1 MQMKKFLFSSL
12 VFSALF
18 SASAAYAD
26 ISALILDSEGMA
38 DHITNGGHSVLVLSD
53 ICAETPTKLRLCT
66 EDDQEKGVVI
76 NKMQTLSAEK
86 YNWIAT
92 PFEEFLYGASSKQN
106 APLIANKKIVDADI
120 QRRYDEYYSQSIH
133 DSADKGRWTKSV
145 GALFLRTVYEYR
157 LPGFLDDEVSIM
169 NALNNGPNK
178 SDYNVILKNCADFV
192 EKNLRPVLNT
202 SIALSV
208 DGGGIHSPKA
218 IAMNLTRLGIKEP
231 DLHMQVIKYPQISGT
246 FTRSTSVMA
255 PSENLYKNPL
265 FAVPIGIF
273 VPEIPFVAFALNE
286 IFLRFHQESAYE
298 KSLTPEQRAAILG
311 TPEEWKSYKNE
322 FHDLVAKAK
331 SDLSLPQEIHDV
343 LAKAKNDKDVPKKL
357 MAYFSSHGTFTTKE
371 DSVEMSLPI
380 AGEAQPRL
388 VGMTRETVMKG
399 DHQIGYI
406 VMLADL
412 GQTIYDR
419 VRVRSSM
426 EDFKD
431 DWMRM
436 QALGND
442 SPRNPAS
449 LELSA
454 DVYDKM
460 FPFYTT
466 QCAVNQMVKKNG
478 EPPGGEYGHS
488 LLYIKGAC
496 RDTSASYPKLKMC
509 EPGDGQPTGAIV
521 SLDSIYLNTKFIV
534 MDGKELMF
542 NAGLGKDQPLTQD
555 YFDQIVAKALKT
567 GAAKG
572 VTLTDGTTDEESVI
586 RRSTQTDWALSFAH
600 DAACVRIPM
609 NQKQIQAM
617 VDTLNTTNE
626 PYVNGKKQFHWNEIS
641 DNCVTLIRETFSK
654 IGLRAPIGTPHGLFK
669 QIEELKQATKSE
681 LPIPAMDLVQTI
693 DAVNNIKQVGTAEA
707 VFANAELRDYFN
719 KFGTLPGAT
728 GGTIFFVP
736 MHEVGNDLYTHGAN
750 LIFDKLSKGANEKKW
765 ESYLEDASYSSIDG
779 NLNIVLNQFFKIQT
793 LRKAVDE
800 STELGKFAKSYNA
813 WIDQSIKDIQL
824 ALSKLTYVQVSP

>member
-1 MQMKKFLFSSL
+1 MQMKKFLFSSFIFL
-12 VFSALF
+12 AVFSGTIAR
-18 SASAAYAD
+18 AD

-66 EDDQEKGVVI
+66 SDDQEKGVVI
-76 NKMQTLSAEK
+76 NKMLNLSAEK

-92 PFEEFLYGASSKQN
+92 PFGEFLYGESSKDS

-120 QRRYDEYYSQSIH
+120 QKRYDDYYSQSIRN
-133 DSADKGRWTKSV
+133 STDKGRWTKSV
-145 GALFLRTVYEYR
+145 GSLFLRTVYEYR
-157 LPGFLDDEVSIM
+157 LPGFYDDEVSIM

-178 SDYNVILKNCADFV
+178 SNYNVILKNCADFV
-192 EKNLRPVLNT
+192 SSILKPFLNT

-246 FTRSTSVMA
+246 FARSTSVMA

-298 KSLTPEQRAAILG
+298 KSLTPDQRLAILG
-311 TPEEWKSYKNE
+311 TPDEWKSYKIE
-322 FHDLVAKAK
+322 FHDLVVKAK
-331 SDLSLPQEIHDV
+331 SDSSLPQEIHDV
-343 LAKAKNDKDVPKKL
+343 LAKSKNDKDVPKKL
-357 MAYFSSHGTFTTKE
+357 MAYFSDHGTFTTKE
-371 DSVEMSLPI
+371 DSVQMSLSI
-380 AGEAQPRL
+380 SGEAQPRL
-388 VGMTRETVMKG
+388 VGMTRETVMSG
-399 DHQIGYI
+399 DHSIGYL

-419 VRVRSSM
+419 ARVRSSM
-426 EDFKD
+426 DDFKK
-431 DWMRM
+431 DWVLM
-436 QALGND
+436 QSLAND

-449 LELSA
+449 MEMTA
-454 DVYDKM
+454 DYDQL

-466 QCAVNQMVKKNG
+466 QCAVNQMVKKSN
-478 EPPGGEYGHS
+478 EPPGGQYGHS

-496 RDTSASYPKLKMC
+496 RDTSAAYPKLKMC
-509 EPGDGQPTGAIV
+509 EAGDGQPTGAIV

-572 VTLTDGTTDEESVI
+572 ITLTDGTTDEESVI

-626 PYVNGKKQFHWNEIS
+626 PYITGKKQFHWNEIS
-641 DNCVTLIRETFSK
+641 DNCVTLIRDTFAK
-654 IGLRAPIGTPHGLFK
+654 IGLRAPIATPHGLFK
-669 QIEELKQATKSE
+669 PIEELKQASKSE
-681 LPIPAMDLVQTI
+681 LPLPAMDLVQTI
-693 DAVNNIKQVGTAEA
+693 DAVNNFRQIGTAET
-707 VFANAELRDYFN
+707 VYANAELRDYFN
-719 KFGTLPGAT
+719 NFGTLPGAG
-728 GGTIFFVP
+728 GGTIIFVP
-736 MHEVGNDLYTHGAN
+736 MHTVGNDLYAHGAN
-750 LIFDKLSKGANEKKW
+750 LIFDKLSKGVNEKKW
-765 ESYLEDASYSSIDG
+765 ESYLEDASYSAIDA
-779 NLNIVLNQFFKIQT
+779 NLNIVLNHFFKIQR
-793 LRKAVDE
+793 LRKSVDE

-813 WIDQSIKDIQL
+813 WIDQNIKDIQF
-824 ALSKLTYVQVSP
+824 ALSQLTYAQASP